1 MRNNPNPGEK
11 ELKTYEY
18 NYSSPPPIR
27 RPSLR
32 REEAMWQPP
41 GEIGDFSATPF
52 EELSPR
58 GAPTSSH
65 AAVTPPTMWQSGVS
79 EQEVL
84 NLVLALS
91 PGKQKEVIHK
101 ALSTLSKREREEI
114 SQEAGPRQLFQDT
127 TDFIWKVI
135 ISGLVIILVCSFI
148 AIIAAVLAG
157 ANAAP
162 LITIFAAV
170 IAFIGG
176 LLAPSPVQA
185 TLRGISPGT
194 KASEDN

>member
-18 NYSSPPPIR
+18 NYSPPIR

-32 REEAMWQPP
+32 REEDVIWQPP
-41 GEIGDFSATPF
+41 GEIGDFSATSLD
-52 EELSPR
+52 ELSPR
-58 GAPTSSH
+58 AAPTASH
-65 AAVTPPTMWQSGVS
+65 AAVTPPTMWQAASS
-79 EQEVL
+79 EQEIL

-101 ALSTLSKREREEI
+101 ALGTLSKRERDEI
-114 SQEAGPRQLFQDT
+114 AHEAGTRQLFQDT

-135 ISGLVIILVCSFI
+135 ISGLVIILICSFI

-162 LITIFAAV
+162 LITIFAAA
-170 IAFIGG
+170 IAFMGG
-176 LLAPSPVQA
+176 LLTPSPVQA
-185 TLRGISPGT
+185 PLRGISSSPKTAG
-194 KASEDN
+194 DN

>member
-18 NYSSPPPIR
+18 NYTPPIR
-27 RPSLR
+27 RPSFR
-32 REEAMWQPP
+32 REEDVMWQPP
-41 GEIGDFSATPF
+41 GEVGDFSATPL

-58 GAPTSSH
+58 AAPISSPIPV
-65 AAVTPPTMWQSGVS
+65 APSTMWQSAVS
-79 EQEVL
+79 EQDIL
-84 NLVLALS
+84 NLMLTLS
-91 PGKQKEVIHK
+91 PGKQKEVIHR
-101 ALSTLSKREREEI
+101 ALSTFSKKERDELS
-114 SQEAGPRQLFQDT
+114 EASPRQLFQDT

-185 TLRGISPGT
+185 TLRSISSGT
-194 KASEDN
+194 KTFGDN